1 MNGPCLRGTAGFLNG
16 FRIFGTLQTLVAVEG
31 ANSRHGLNLMAAYR
45 YDTLPDG
52 VEEID
57 RQELLNTTS

>member
-31 ANSRHGLNLMAAYR
+31 ANSRHGLNLM
-45 YDTLPDG
+45 DTLPDG

-57 RQELLNTTS
+57 RQELLNATS